1 MSHKKAVQTKVYI
14 NVGLAIHTN
23 AYFYWNLIF
32 NLLINF
38 SIWSKNFIALIES
51 LLTFHDFP
59 GTKPKFHDFPGLEN
73 EILKFYDFPGFIST
87 LVLQ

>member
-1 MSHKKAVQTKVYI
+1 MSHKKAVQTKAYI
-14 NVGLAIHTN
+14 NVDLAIHTN
-23 AYFYWNLIF
+23 LLIF

-38 SIWSKNFIALIES
+38 SILVKKFIALIES

-73 EILKFYDFPGFIST
+73 EILKFYDFPGSIST